1 MSATNVSAKS
11 FWRSG
16 DVNAITRRNPDIT
29 RDRRYIIIERI
40 NVMKMI
46 LFIISLI
53 LLFTSTT
60 FSQQAQD
67 ALRPDLGDKLGTCD
81 ACGMDV
87 FERMLTR
94 VEITTDDETFYAC
107 GMGCAFGMTK
117 EKEGASMKVVD
128 FTTMS
133 LIEAEHALYITG
145 SLLTPVRAMMPVFA
159 FGSNDDAEAFV
170 NKYGGTVHGYVP
182 FKEFVL
188 TIREERG
195 R

>member
-1 MSATNVSAKS
+1 MKTLSL
-11 FWRSG
+11 
-16 DVNAITRRNPDIT
+16 ITALL
-29 RDRRYIIIERI
+29 
-40 NVMKMI
+40 I
-46 LFIISLI
+46 LF
-53 LLFTSTT
+53 THTT
-60 FSQQAQD
+60 LSQQAQD

-117 EKEGASMKVVD
+117 EREGTSMKVVD

-133 LIEAEHALYITG
+133 LIKAEHALYVTG
-145 SLLTPVRAMMPVFA
+145 SLLSPVRAMMPVFA

-170 NKYGGTVHGYVP
+170 NKYGGTVHRYVP
-182 FKEFVL
+182 FKELVL
-188 TIREERG
+188 TIRKERG